1 MNLEY
6 LIQICAHNPQR
17 QSAEGDTTLDMIKQ
31 EIVTGAAHGESYLQ
45 KLASVSIF

>member
-6 LIQICAHNPQR
+6 LIQICAPYQQR
-17 QSAEGDTTLDMIKQ
+17 QSTEGNTTLDMIKQ
-31 EIVTGAAHGESYLQ
+31 EIVTGAAHDKSYLQ